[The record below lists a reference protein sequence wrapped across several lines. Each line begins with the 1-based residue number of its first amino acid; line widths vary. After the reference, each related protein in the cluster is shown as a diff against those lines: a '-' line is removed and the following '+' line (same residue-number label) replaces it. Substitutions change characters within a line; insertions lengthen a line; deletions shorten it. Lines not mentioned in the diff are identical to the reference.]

1 MRSSSNRRALLAS
14 AITALVAIAVMAGIS
29 FANTNTSQHQ
39 ASAAAKTKSVFNKKQ
54 TKALNKLIAAALKK
68 KVGPTGAAGAAGA
81 TGSGPGYSAQLAGGA
96 GVTLTTLTDVTVLT
110 KALPAGSFIV
120 NAKAKLL
127 GSTLSAGNYFEG
139 KCVLS
144 DTPSSG
150 SVVTDSSYG
159 SAQMGVP
166 AIVLSGWITLPMS
179 LAVSTTT
186 PSTLAIKCSDVYGA
200 GTAYSLTANDA
211 AINAVQTTSNG

>member
-1 MRSSSNRRALLAS
+1 LLAS
-14 AITALVAIAVMAGIS
+14 AITALLAIAVTAGIS

-81 TGSGPGYSAQLAGGA
+81 AGATGAGPGYSAQLAGGA
-96 GVTLTTLTDVTVLT
+96 NVVVTGGTDVTVLT

-127 GSTLSAGNYFEG
+127 GSNSTIGTYFYAT
-139 KCVLS
+139 CVLS
-144 DTPSSG
+144 DTPTSG
-150 SVVTDSSYG
+150 PVVTDNAYG
-159 SAQMGVP
+159 TTRMDVP
-166 AIVLSGWITLPMS
+166 LVDAGWITLPMS
-179 LAVSTTT
+179 LAVSSAT
-186 PSTLAIKCSDVYGA
+186 PSTLAIKCSDQGSD